1 MTTSSLAARVSLP
14 RRRVLA
20 LERGRVAEIALGGLV
35 AVSAAVRVLAA
46 SGARVP
52 RLFPDEYIYSALARG
67 LAETGRLEI
76 RGHAAHFP
84 ALLEPVIT
92 APFWLGGD
100 PAFAYRATLFM
111 HAVAMSLAAVPVF
124 LLARRLGLGD
134 RVALV
139 CALLA
144 VTAPALVYTSY
155 LTADAVGYLL
165 ALTSVATFVRV
176 LERPT
181 RTTQAALVLLSGLTA
196 LARLE
201 YAVLPLVFV
210 LAAVVVEGG
219 SPRRVLRR
227 YPVTLGLFALVLA
240 ALLLSGPQ
248 HVLGYYHGVANLSIR
263 PIAIAHWVAVD
274 GALLALSLCAVAPG
288 ALIGVLAGM
297 IRPRSRGEAAF
308 CAVTAFLGLGLLLEA
323 ALFASNGSE
332 RFQERYLIALAPLA
346 APAFALSLARGRRGR
361 ALAAGAAGALLLYAV
376 RVPVTGYVFGTDRQD
391 SPFLIGIH
399 WLEQVLGLAT
409 ADLVVALTAGAGAVV
424 AGLAAAWPR
433 TWRLP
438 ALAVAVAASI
448 LVSYATVS
456 ADRTS
461 AWAAREAY
469 LPTDVSW
476 VDSAHLGPVDVL
488 VLPDTLRAVVSEHL
502 FWNRSLRNV
511 LLFPKVAE
519 PDVFA
524 SARVRVLPDGRI
536 RAGRGIVHSPLLV
549 EEYAASATL
558 AGATRVR
565 TTPLTSLWRPDG
577 IPRLST
583 LTVGRYFDGW
593 LAGDSRITIWPDA
606 DGRAKGTLRLRLSLP
621 AHVLAG
627 VVLLRAPGMPGRRVA
642 VGSGDHVQVAIPV
655 DSPAKWTLDI
665 RSTTYR
671 TLTDGRD
678 VSVRAS
684 RPVFDRAPALK
695 TSSSAADRP

>member
-1 MTTSSLAARVSLP
+1 VTTSSLARRVAAP
-14 RRRVLA
+14 RRRALT
-20 LERGRVAEIALGGLV
+20 LERARAAELAVAGLV
-35 AVSAAVRVLAA
+35 AVSAAVRAFAA

-67 LAETGRLEI
+67 LAESGRLEI

-84 ALLEPVIT
+84 ALLEPILT

-100 PAFAYRATLFM
+100 PAFAYRATLLM

-155 LTADAVGYLL
+155 LTAGAVGYLL

-181 RTTQAALVLLSGLTA
+181 RATQAALVVLSGLTA

-210 LAAVVVEGG
+210 LAALVVERG
-219 SPRRVLRR
+219 SLRRVLRG
-227 YPVTLGLFALVLA
+227 YPIALGLFGLPLV
-240 ALLLSGPQ
+240 ALLLSGP
-248 HVLGYYHGVANLSIR
+248 HGVLGYYHGVASLAIR
-263 PIAIAHWVAVD
+263 PASIAHWVAVD
-274 GALLALSLCAVAPG
+274 GALLALSLCAIAPG
-288 ALIGVLAGM
+288 ALIGVLAGL
-297 IRPRSRGEAAF
+297 IRPRSRSEAAF
-308 CAVTAFLGLGLLLEA
+308 CAVATFFGLGLLLEA

-346 APAFALSLARGRRGR
+346 APAFALSLGRGRRGR

-376 RVPVTGYVFGTDRQD
+376 RVPVTGYVFGSGRQD
-391 SPFLIGIH
+391 SPFLTGIH
-399 WLEQVLGLAT
+399 WLEQQLGLST
-409 ADLVVALTAGAGAVV
+409 ADLLVAAVAGAGAVV

-438 ALAVAVAASI
+438 AFAVAVTASI

-461 AWAAREAY
+461 AWAARESY
-469 LPTDVSW
+469 LPTDVRW

-488 VLPDTLRAVVSEHL
+488 VLPDTERAVVSEHL
-502 FWNRSLRNV
+502 FWNQSLRNV
-511 LLFPKVAE
+511 LLFPHTAE

-524 SARVRVLPDGRI
+524 STRIHVLPDGRI
-536 RAGRGIVHSPLLV
+536 RAGDRIVRSPLLV

-565 TTPLTSLWRPDG
+565 TTPLSSLWRPNG

-593 LAGDSRITIWPDA
+593 LAGDSRITIWPGA
-606 DGRAKGTLRLRLSLP
+606 DGRVKGTLHLRLFLP

-627 VVLLRAPGMPGRRVA
+627 VVLLRAPGMPARRVA
-642 VGSGDHVQVAIPV
+642 VGSGGHVRVAIPV
-655 DSPAKWTLDI
+655 DASTTWTLTL

-678 VSVRAS
+678 VSVQAS
-684 RPVFDRAPALK
+684 RPVFDRTAALK
-695 TSSSAADRP
+695 TGPPAADRP